1 MFQSKIKYYQ
11 FSRSKGFTYLDV
23 IYGLTVILIILG
35 VIFGSIRMI
44 EKRLRE
50 NQLIVLADSFANKIF
65 DEVRLR
71 KFDENIAS
79 ILEKG
84 LTEDFSIVESGEN
97 INNWSTLDDIDDF
110 HGITATD
117 AAFPGLET
125 NVTVDYVNLDT
136 DLSTINLSVIPTVLK
151 RVQLDVNHPLFDNPI
166 RYSTIIGGNFD
177 PEILIVRA
185 YPTDI
190 SVDLDPG
197 KNIITF
203 GQSVEFTVQF
213 SKDVYVVNDHESFA
227 LYIDIITS
235 LLNGDPGEYSSRRSI
250 GGEIRADYISGHD
263 TNQLKFQ
270 LDVGENMGG
279 ADTTDYISYRGNLV
293 IEYGIV
299 TDNEGNEII
308 YSLPNTD
315 SDNSFAYDT
324 KILPLL
330 PQFDMPIFTEAQMDD
345 FDQSIENVFIE
356 QSFSDVFNT
365 WSRFVNNNYYVYD
378 SELNGCDPSGTQNE
392 IENNCFTPNLHD
404 IAKEWDLI
412 DFGQA
417 DERIQMQTNN
427 TQEMVGIINP
437 DPMDNFSLEV
447 TLWNDDQ
454 GDNDLIGIVIAFV
467 RYQNHNYY
475 ISAQRTR
482 NGTDPCNWALVAG
495 QPKSHTHGQCGY
507 LDNKSWMPGLWG
519 ETMIPQRV
527 MSSTDNSPQW
537 NDSSYP
543 SFTRVKVTRKDN
555 IITAETN
562 GWVGVNNDLSAS
574 RTEAV
579 DAPYL
584 VQTYIR
590 LDLETAIV
598 TNKNGEVIDS
608 HNSITSDYLEKFLS
622 TDDDPCC
629 SYGYTAFSQQG
640 ATFYDISLAAGTVQ
654 RQDFSILVSTA
665 NGQTEA
671 TDYYKIDEEGSHR
684 QQVENLQI
692 DYGYLR
698 PLINSSNGNKF
709 LLTSTGI
716 MVYPFEDQ

>member
-79 ILEKG
+79 IVENG
-84 LTEDFSIVESGEN
+84 LTVNLGTENED
-97 INNWSTLDDIDDF
+97 INDWSTLDDIDDF

-190 SVDLDPG
+190 SVNLDPG

-213 SKDVYVVNDHESFA
+213 SEIVYVVDNDEPFA
-227 LYIDIITS
+227 FYIDIISS
-235 LLNGDPGEYSSRRSI
+235 LLEGVPGEYSSRSSNV
-250 GGEIRADYISGHD
+250 GEIRADYISGNG

-392 IENNCFTPNLHD
+392 IENNCFTPNLEFK
-404 IAKEWDLI
+404 AKEWDLI

-417 DERIQMQTNN
+417 DERIQMQINN

-467 RYQNHNYY
+467 RYQNYNYY

-495 QPKSHTHGQCGY
+495 QPKSHNHGQCGH

-527 MSSTDNSPQW
+527 MSSTSNFPSW

-574 RTEAV
+574 RTDAV
-579 DAPYL
+579 DTPYL

-608 HNSITSDYLEKFLS
+608 HNSITPDYLEKFLS

-671 TDYYKIDEEGSHR
+671 TEYYKIDEEGSHH

-709 LLTSTGI
+709 LLTETGI